1 MSRSSKGGW
10 LLYCMWCW
18 PWVWKFK
25 VGITSLSIGA
35 AKRARD
41 IDREMFG
48 FPIPIMIV
56 PVPGAYYIEQ
66 EMHRIMRRFN
76 TRFTSASGKSEW
88 FNVVPLFFTV
98 PIMLAIWAIYFAG
111 IDAIFD
117 TSILPTVAK
126 WFFDALF
133 WAGEY
138 LYSKL

>member
-1 MSRSSKGGW
+1 MARSSKGGW
-10 LLYCMWCW
+10 LLYCMACF

-98 PIMLAIWAIYFAG
+98 PIMLSIWGLYFAG
-111 IDAIFD
+111 IDAIFH
-117 TSILPTVAK
+117 TTILPTVAQY
-126 WFFDALF
+126 FFDALF
-133 WAGEY
+133 WIIER
-138 LYSKL
+138 LTQ